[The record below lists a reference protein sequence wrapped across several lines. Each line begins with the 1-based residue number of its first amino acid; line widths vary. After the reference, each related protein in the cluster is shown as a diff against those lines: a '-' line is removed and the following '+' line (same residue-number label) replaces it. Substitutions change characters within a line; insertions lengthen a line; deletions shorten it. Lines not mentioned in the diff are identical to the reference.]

1 MKLVIDIPYNMQGM
15 CGWHTDD
22 ICALTNIEVD
32 ILAEAIKNGT
42 ELTQSVW
49 VGIDDEPHEDWECG
63 NCGFLFEGMDFPEIK
78 QMHYCPGCGAEMV
91 GATDA

>member
-1 MKLVIDIPYNMQGM
+1 MKLVIEIPEEVYER
-15 CGWHTDD
+15 TRT
-22 ICALTNIEVD
+22 IPALGLVDYEVVKD
-32 ILAEAIKNGT
+32 SVAKGT
-42 ELTQSVW
+42 ELKQSVW

-63 NCGFLFEGMDFPEIK
+63 NCGFLLEAMDYPEIK